1 MYKIKT
7 IALLLVNI
15 VLIAGI
21 YACDELVTVLS
32 DNESSDELP
41 QEIVVGIVISLSGIY
56 SLEPD
61 DPELDRFLN
70 GFYMARDEINRK
82 QLGSHQ
88 LRFILEDDQSTIEG
102 AIEAYN
108 KLINEDKVVAIIGP
122 TSSTQVQ
129 MAFPVAQEK
138 QFVAIG
144 PSSAAEGLSAIGDFV
159 FRVNLTADKLIPRG
173 VQLTHDTLGYQRV
186 AKLVTNDDVYSQSA
200 DAILTESLDALGVK
214 IVATETFDLRD
225 SDLSEQL
232 RRIKDLN
239 PDAIFVA
246 AQPVDQ
252 SKILVQGREVGIPG
266 EIPFIV
272 PLLTSSGVEEAGNS
286 AEGTI
291 TFASWSRTANTPK
304 NRAFVHN
311 FREQYNDDPG
321 FFTALVYTSVQI
333 LANAVSNA
341 QSTDSHAIRDALADT
356 KDFDTVL
363 GSFSFDSNGDAVY
376 EPAVLVVKNGKL
388 ELFGDGDMS
397 E

>member
-1 MYKIKT
+1 MNQIKT

-15 VLIAGI
+15 VLIAGLC
-21 YACDELVTVLS
+21 ACDELVTILS
-32 DNESSDELP
+32 DNEKLDQLP
-41 QEIVVGIVISLSGIY
+41 QEIVVGIVFPMSGIY
-56 SLEPD
+56 YQGPD
-61 DPELDRFLN
+61 DPVMNRFLN

-88 LRFILEDDQSTIEG
+88 LRFILEDDRSTIDG

-122 TSSTQVQ
+122 TSSSQVQ

-138 QFVAIG
+138 QLVAIG
-144 PSSAAEGLSAIGDFV
+144 ASSAAQGLSEIGNFV
-159 FRVNLTADKLIPRG
+159 FRVNLTVDKLIPRG
-173 VQLTHDTLGYQRV
+173 VQLTHDKLGYQRV
-186 AKLVTNDDVYSQSA
+186 AKLVTNDDAYSQSA
-200 DAILTESLDALGVK
+200 DAILTESLDAVGVE

-232 RRIKDLN
+232 TRIKDLN

-246 AQPVDQ
+246 AQPLDQ
-252 SKILVQGREVGIPG
+252 SKILVQGRDVGIPG

-272 PLLTSSGVEEAGNS
+272 PLLTNSVVEEAEDS
-286 AEGTI
+286 AEGAI
-291 TFASWSRTANTPK
+291 TFTAWSRTANRPK

-311 FREQYNDDPG
+311 YREQYNDEPS
-321 FFTALVYTSVQI
+321 FFTALAYTSVQI

-341 QSTDSHAIRDALADT
+341 RSTDSHAIRDALADT

-363 GSFSFDSNGDAVY
+363 GSFSFDDVGDALY
-376 EPAVLVVKNGKL
+376 NPIMMIVKNG
-388 ELFGDGDMS
+388 ELRVFQ
-397 E
+397 

>member
-7 IALLLVNI
+7 IALLVVNI

-21 YACDELVTVLS
+21 CGCDEVVTILS
-32 DNESSDELP
+32 DNGKLDELP
-41 QEIVVGIVISLSGIY
+41 QDIVIGIVFPMSGIY
-56 SLEPD
+56 YQAPN
-61 DPELDRFLN
+61 DPGMDRFLN
-70 GFYMARDEINRK
+70 GFYMARDVINRK

-88 LRFILEDDQSTIEG
+88 LRFILEDDRSTIEG

-144 PSSAAEGLSAIGDFV
+144 PSSAAQGLSAIGDFV
-159 FRVNLTADKLIPRG
+159 FRVNLTVDKLIPRG
-173 VQLTHDTLGYQRV
+173 VQLTHDKLGYQRV
-186 AKLVTNDDVYSQSA
+186 AKLVTNDDSYSQSA
-200 DAILTESLDALGVK
+200 DASLTESLAAVGAE
-214 IVATETFDLRD
+214 IVTTETFDLRD
-225 SDLSEQL
+225 GNLSEQL
-232 RRIKDLN
+232 TRIKDLN

-246 AQPVDQ
+246 AQPLDQ
-252 SKILVQGREVGIPG
+252 SRILIQGRNVGIPG

-272 PLLTSSGVEEAGNS
+272 PFLTSSVVEEAGNA
-286 AEGTI
+286 AEGAI
-291 TFASWSRTANTPK
+291 TFAAWSRTANTPK

-311 FREQYNDDPG
+311 YRERYNDEPN
-321 FFTALVYTSVQI
+321 FFTALSYTSVQI

-341 QSTDSHAIRDALADT
+341 RSTDSHAIRDALADT

-363 GSFSFDSNGDAVY
+363 GSFSFDDMGDALYDPIMMIV
-376 EPAVLVVKNGKL
+376 ENG
-388 ELFGDGDMS
+388 ELRVFQ
-397 E
+397 

>member
-7 IALLLVNI
+7 IALLVVNI

-21 YACDELVTVLS
+21 CGCDELVTILS
-32 DNESSDELP
+32 DNEKLDALP
-41 QEIVVGIVISLSGIY
+41 QEIVIGIVFPMSGIY
-56 SLEPD
+56 YQGPD
-61 DPELDRFLN
+61 DPGMDRFMN

-88 LRFILEDDQSTIEG
+88 LTFILEDDRSTIEG

-129 MAFPVAQEK
+129 MAFPVAQER

-144 PSSAAEGLSAIGDFV
+144 PSSAAQGLSAIGDFV
-159 FRVNLTADKLIPRG
+159 FRVNLTVDKLIPRG
-173 VQLTHDTLGYQRV
+173 VQLTHDKLEYQRV
-186 AKLVTNDDVYSQSA
+186 AKLVTNDDSYSQSA
-200 DAILTESLDALGVK
+200 DAILTESLDAVGVE
-214 IVATETFDLRD
+214 IVTTETFDLRD

-232 RRIKDLN
+232 TRIRDLN

-246 AQPVDQ
+246 AQPVDH
-252 SKILVQGREVGIPG
+252 SKILVQGRDVGIPG

-272 PLLTSSGVEEAGNS
+272 PFLTSSIVEEAGNS
-286 AEGTI
+286 AEGAI
-291 TFASWSRTANTPK
+291 TFAAWSRTANRPK

-311 FREQYNDDPG
+311 YRERYNDEPN
-321 FFTALVYTSVQI
+321 FFTALSYTSVQI

-341 QSTDSHAIRDALADT
+341 RSTDSHAIRDALADT
-356 KDFDTVL
+356 KDLDTVL
-363 GSFSFDSNGDAVY
+363 GSFSFDDVGDALY
-376 EPAVLVVKNGKL
+376 DPTMMVVENG
-388 ELFGDGDMS
+388 ELRVFQ
-397 E
+397 